1 MEKLACDIEKMLQD
15 KLSLFQELKKTLE
28 QEKKYIVD
36 MNIDSLWKTVEK
48 KKQIASEIVQIR
60 GRILSLFEEEITPLE
75 TSSFS
80 LTRIIN
86 ILPFPAKIKSDLKRI
101 KIELELVKDALTDLV
116 SENKRYTNQ
125 YLSVINGIF
134 VAIVGAENKKAYNN
148 AGKVLKED
156 PLKTLIRIDV

>member
-1 MEKLACDIEKMLQD
+1 MEKLAREIEKMLQD

-36 MNIDSLWKTVEK
+36 MDIDSLWKTVEK
-48 KKQIASEIVQIR
+48 KKQIAAAIVQIR
-60 GRILSLFEEEITPLE
+60 GRILTLFEENNTPLE
-75 TSSFS
+75 TTSFS

-86 ILPFPAKIKSDLKRI
+86 ILPFPTKIKSELKRI
-101 KIELELVKDALTDLV
+101 KIELELVKEALTDLV

-134 VAIVGAENKKAYNN
+134 VTIVGAENKKAYNN